1 MGKARKKEKRA
12 HNQKGVTIIVLIV
25 MIIVLLILAGITL
38 SALIGDNGIINR
50 TIQAKLESDLT
61 SYSEELDV
69 LEVQTKTEQVSKRIR
84 RKRIYRQL

>member
-12 HNQKGVTIIVLIV
+12 HNQKGITIIVLIV

-50 TIQAKLESDLT
+50 TLQAKFDADIS
-61 SYSEELDV
+61 SYNEELAV
-69 LEVQTKTEQVSKRIR
+69 LEVQTKTEQVSERTR
-84 RKRIYRQL
+84 CKRIYR

>member
-69 LEVQTKTEQVSKRIR
+69 LEVQTKTEQISKRTR
-84 RKRIYRQL
+84 CKRIYR

>member
-12 HNQKGVTIIVLIV
+12 HNQKGVTIIVLTV

-69 LEVQTKTEQVSKRIR
+69 LEVQTKTEQISKRTR
-84 RKRIYRQL
+84 CERIYR

>member
-25 MIIVLLILAGITL
+25 MIIVLLILAGITM
-38 SALIGDNGIINR
+38 SAIIGDNGIINR
-50 TIQAKLESDLT
+50 TIQAKLESDST

-69 LEVQTKTEQVSKRIR
+69 LEVKTKTEQISKRTR
-84 RKRIYRQL
+84 CERIYR